1 MVSLAEVLLRHW
13 PEYERKFGAAI
24 LASHRRAVQ
33 AIFSCRTPALGGEIY
48 RCARCGQQHFVY
60 HSCNHRACPQ
70 CGQAEAAE
78 WIEHRKLKL
87 LPVPYYLITFT
98 VPEGLRAWLRSHQRL
113 GYGLLLKESAATL
126 QDVASRKKYLGAQ
139 LGHLSVLHTWGRQL
153 QFHPHVHCVVPAGG
167 LRPDGL
173 RWCQPPSP
181 DFFLPQRVLAARFR
195 TRLKT
200 ALQTQ
205 PQGATIAPA
214 VWHQNW
220 VVDVQPVG
228 SGKAALAYLSAYVYH
243 TALGPKRILQDQDGQ
258 ITFKYKDSEHGQWHT
273 LGLQAQEFL
282 RRFFQHALPKGF
294 QRVRYYGWLSPAAT
308 TRWQRILALL
318 DWKLP
323 SSEAA
328 PTPPRL
334 CPRCGAEL
342 LWVASLA
349 RAPP

>member
-13 PEYERKFGAAI
+13 PEYQRQFGAAI

-33 AIFSCRTPALGGEIY
+33 AIISCRTPALGGEIY

-60 HSCNHRACPQ
+60 HSCHHRACPQ

-243 TALGPKRILQDQDGQ
+243 TALGPNASCRIKTAKSLSNTRTVNTANGIPLGCKRRSSSVVSSS
-258 ITFKYKDSEHGQWHT
+258 T
-273 LGLQAQEFL
+273 
-282 RRFFQHALPKGF
+282 RCPK
-294 QRVRYYGWLSPAAT
+294 VSSVCAT
-308 TRWQRILALL
+308 TAG
-318 DWKLP
+318 
-323 SSEAA
+323 SA
-328 PTPPRL
+328 PPRRL
-334 CPRCGAEL
+334 GGSESWPCWTGNCPAPKRRQHRPGSVLA
-342 LWVASLA
+342 VAQSCSG
-349 RAPP
+349 